1 MKQKINRYLVGIATI
16 AILLTCSMVILVSY
30 ELFRKQVFSE
40 LRIHSQLIHDVD
52 LIDGN
57 DELKEKLEQ
66 EPVRITII
74 DKDGVVLYDSDADE
88 AKMENHADRPEV
100 LEAFHKG
107 TATVVRRS
115 ETFGTSSF
123 YYAVLKDGYVIRI
136 GKETHSIVSVFVAAI
151 PVLVLILVVLV
162 LFCTILARFCTKSVL
177 RPIEEVAEHMDQI
190 CELPVYKEMQPFVDA
205 IRKQHDEIIQNAN
218 LRQEFTANVSH
229 ELKTPLAS
237 ISGYSELISSGMAT
251 GEDVGRFATEIH
263 RNAKRLLSLIN
274 DTLRLS
280 QLDTL
285 GSSLDFETVDLYEVA
300 SNCVDMLKL
309 HGERMGVDVLVKG
322 IKVEVPGVKN
332 MIEEV
337 IYNLCDNGIR
347 YNTPGGY
354 VKVLITK
361 DDDYGYVE
369 VVDNGI
375 GISEEHQKRVFERF
389 YRVDKSRSKATGGT
403 GLGLA
408 IVKHIAINHNAHV
421 EMESKPGEGTK
432 IVIAFPIG

>member
-1 MKQKINRYLVGIATI
+1 MVTLVF
-16 AILLTCSMVILVSY
+16 Y
-30 ELFRKQVFSE
+30 DLFRNQVFSD
-40 LRIHSQLIHDVD
+40 LRIYSELINNVD
-52 LIDGN
+52 LTEEHA
-57 DELKEKLEQ
+57 ELEEILKKEPL
-66 EPVRITII
+66 RITII
-74 DKDGVVLYDSDADE
+74 ASDGVVLYDSDADA

-100 LEAFHKG
+100 LEAFSTG
-107 TATVVRRS
+107 TGKVVRRS
-115 ETFGTSSF
+115 ETFDTSTF
-123 YYAVLKDGYVIRI
+123 YYAVLKNDHVIRI
-136 GKETHSIVSVFVAAI
+136 GKETHSIMSVFAVAI
-151 PVLVLILVVLV
+151 PVLVVILVVLV

-177 RPIEEVAEHMDQI
+177 RPIEEVADHMDQI
-190 CELPVYKEMQPFVDA
+190 CEYPVYKEMQPFVEA

-251 GEDVGRFATEIH
+251 GEDVTRFATEIH
-263 RNAKRLLSLIN
+263 RNAKRLLTLIN
-274 DTLRLS
+274 DTIRLS

-285 GSSLDFETVDLYEVA
+285 GTSLDFETVDLYEVA
-300 SNCVDMLKL
+300 ENCVEMLKL
-309 HGERMGVDVLVKG
+309 HGEQMGVDVSIKG
-322 IKVEVPGVKN
+322 IEVEVPGVKT

-354 VKVLITK
+354 VKVMITK

-408 IVKHIAINHNAHV
+408 IVKHIAMNHNARV
-421 EMESKPGEGTK
+421 EMESKLGEGTK
-432 IVIAFPIG
+432 IVIGFPMG